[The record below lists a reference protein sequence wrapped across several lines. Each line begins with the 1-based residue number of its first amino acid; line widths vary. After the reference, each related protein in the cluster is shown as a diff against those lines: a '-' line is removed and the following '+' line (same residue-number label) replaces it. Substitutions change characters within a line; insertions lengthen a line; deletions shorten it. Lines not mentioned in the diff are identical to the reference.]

1 MVTAEMVVDGQVT
14 CVVDVEPFDLLV
26 FSMKKKRKKQGW

>member
-1 MVTAEMVVDGQVT
+1 MVDGEVP
-14 CVVDVEPFDLLV
+14 CGVDVEPFDPLI